1 MHLYLL
7 EDSRTDGDLVTRFI
21 QRARPQWQVH
31 VANSLKQARQDPACL
46 KADLLLLDIH
56 LPDGSGLDFLLELR
70 AQHCTQA
77 IVMLTGHGDEESAV
91 RALKAGA
98 NDYISKRGD
107 YLERLPQLL
116 EQALLRQQGHASFS
130 DKQLRVL
137 YVEHDAHDID
147 LTYRHLSR
155 HAPHLQLEV
164 CRSGLE
170 CEQRLAE
177 GEQPDVLLVDYR
189 LPGENALELV
199 QRLFSNGSHNLPVV
213 LITGQGNE
221 DVAAQA
227 LRLGINDYLVKHPAY
242 LFELPALLERVRRDH
257 QLLLEQRSHHHS
269 LQNLRLHAAAFQHSH
284 NGILITDLRQRIC
297 SVNPAL
303 CQLTGYREDELLG
316 QRPSIL
322 SSGLQD
328 EAFYQELWQA
338 LINEGVWEGQLWD
351 RHKNGELRLMRISIS
366 RINDQNGLPKHYVAV
381 YTDLSQLQQAQS
393 QLQRLSH
400 YDALTDLPNR
410 LLITTHLEHW
420 LELAHNDDQ
429 EQHSVAVLHVDLDNF
444 NLINDSLGQRAGNK
458 LLKAFARRVQR
469 TLSAQETLGRLGS
482 DEFVLLLS
490 NCHAEQAAQRA
501 QALLA
506 CCAEPFRLDGQAQYI
521 HACIGI
527 SLSRLDASAEL
538 LLEQADAALHKA
550 KQRGQQQVAFY
561 REHDGQHA
569 REHLAL
575 ENRLRQ
581 ALNRNE
587 FQLYYQPL
595 ARLDNRQIIGAEALL
610 RWLPN
615 EGPSVGPA
623 EFIPLLEDSGL
634 IASVGQW
641 VLEQACEQAQRWR
654 NAGFA
659 LQTMAINLSP
669 AQLKLAPVLSQVEQT
684 LAITGLPP
692 NVLELEVTES
702 GLLENSQQTL
712 KVLNQLRDLGV
723 RIAVDDFGTGYSSLA
738 YLSQLPLD
746 KLKIDRSFVM
756 RLHESPRDASIVRA
770 IIAMAQ
776 ELGLH
781 ILAEGVESAEQ
792 AQHLSSLGA
801 QLFQGFWLSPAIP
814 AECFAEQFLSRQS
827 D

>member
-21 QRARPQWQVH
+21 QRARPHWQVH
-31 VANSLKQARQDPACL
+31 VANSLKQARQDPACQ

-56 LPDGSGLDFLLELR
+56 LPDGSGLDLLLELR
-70 AQHCTQA
+70 AQHFTQA

-177 GEQPDVLLVDYR
+177 GEQPDVLLIDYR

-199 QRLFSNGSHNLPVV
+199 QRLFSNGSLNLPVV

-227 LRLGINDYLVKHPAY
+227 LRLGISDYLVKHPAY
-242 LFELPALLERVRRDH
+242 LFELPALLERARRDH
-257 QLLLEQRSHHHS
+257 QLQQEQRAHRHS
-269 LQNLRLHAAAFQHSH
+269 LQNLRLQAAAFQSSH

-303 CQLTGYREDELLG
+303 CQLTGYCEDELID
-316 QRPSIL
+316 QRPSL
-322 SSGLQD
+322 LNSGLHD
-328 EAFYQELWQA
+328 GDFYQELWQT
-338 LINEGVWEGQLWD
+338 LMDQGHWEGQLWNRSKD
-351 RHKNGELRLMRISIS
+351 GQVRLLRVSIS
-366 RINDQNGLPKHYVAV
+366 RILGDHGLPKHYVAV

-393 QLQRLSH
+393 QLQHLSH

-410 LLITTHLEHW
+410 LLLTTHLEHW
-420 LELAHNDDQ
+420 LELAHQSPDDN
-429 EQHSVAVLHVDLDNF
+429 HAVAVLHLDLDNF
-444 NLINDSLGQRAGNK
+444 SRINDSLGQRNGNQ
-458 LLKAFARRVQR
+458 LLKTFARRLQR
-469 TLSAQETLGRLGS
+469 SLNAQETLGRLGS
-482 DEFVLLLS
+482 DEFVLLIS
-490 NCHAEQAAQRA
+490 HCQAEHAALRA
-501 QALLA
+501 QELLA
-506 CCAEPFRLDGQAQYI
+506 CCEEPFRLDTQEQYV

-527 SLSRLDASAEL
+527 SLSSPNISAEL
-538 LLEQADAALHKA
+538 LLEHADTALHKA
-550 KQRGQQQVAFY
+550 KQRGRQQVTFY
-561 REHDGQHA
+561 REDDGHA
-569 REHLAL
+569 ARQHLAL

-595 ARLDNRQIIGAEALL
+595 ARLDNGKVVGAEALL
-610 RWLPN
+610 RWLPKD
-615 EGPSVGPA
+615 GQSVGPA

-634 IASVGQW
+634 IVPIGQW
-641 VLEQACEQAQRWR
+641 VLEQACEQAQRWLQ
-654 NAGFA
+654 AGFK
-659 LQTMAINLSP
+659 LQTMAVNISP
-669 AQLKLAPVLSQVEQT
+669 AQLKLAPVLRQVQHT
-684 LAITGLPP
+684 LANSGLPADI
-692 NVLELEVTES
+692 LELEVTES
-702 GLLENSQQTL
+702 GLLENSRKTL
-712 KVLNQLRDLGV
+712 AVLNNLRGLGV

-770 IIAMAQ
+770 IIAMAN

-792 AQHLSSLGA
+792 AQHLSGLGA

-814 AECFAEQFLSRQS
+814 AECFAEQFLSRQPG
-827 D
+827 